1 LLRRPQRMSPEV
13 RLSLTVAF
21 CSDRRTN
28 DADGVMYAQMEE
40 LREAASG

>member
-1 LLRRPQRMSPEV
+1 
-13 RLSLTVAF
+13 LSLTVAF